1 MAFQHLMVMT
11 VLMVVVVV
19 GDVVLALPRPHHDCY
34 EIVRGRLYHP

>member
-11 VLMVVVVV
+11 VLMVVM
-19 GDVVLALPRPHHDCY
+19 GDVVLALPRPYHDCY